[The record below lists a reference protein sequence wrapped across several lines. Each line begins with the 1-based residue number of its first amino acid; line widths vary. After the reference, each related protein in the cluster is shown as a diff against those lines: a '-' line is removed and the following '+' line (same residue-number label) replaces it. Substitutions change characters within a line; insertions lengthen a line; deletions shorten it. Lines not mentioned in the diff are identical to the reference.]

1 MKLAFAAALVAAA
14 SASFRGGYQ
23 PYAPIV
29 QPKVAPLAIKGGYG
43 RKGSYA
49 KLTYQP
55 VTKVVQRAASR
66 DQASAGYGRQAEKRV
81 AQDWDAWGRDQDL
94 AIDESYG
101 KTHAKSYA
109 AESYDEWDNKDDDKW
124 GAQAWGKDRD
134 MSAASSKVG
143 AASQLHKDAYG
154 DAGYGAA
161 AQAKKA
167 QKGYQGHLIQGY
179 GGKQLGYGGY
189 GKGGQIYGGQQALG
203 YAGGYG
209 KQAVAQQAYGAQGY
223 GAEKQAGA
231 SIKKAAQR
239 SMYDN
244 DEWAKQ
250 AYGSDFDSR
259 YGKSYDSVQARQYD
273 NEHYAREV
281 RADDDQWAEDYDR
294 FTAGHD
300 QDYGQAA
307 SDQQHNIGKGWG
319 LKKGGLDSKAASAQ
333 RGGDYDRKMAQDWD
347 AYGRDQDFH
356 EKVSYDQTRAKAYS
370 AESYD
375 EWDNEDA
382 DKWGAQAWG
391 KDRDV
396 LGASSYGKRASSGK
410 YGQYGA
416 DYGQAY
422 GKGKGKGLGL
432 YGGLGGYGKGPRNAG
447 AEGAHAA
454 QDALWEGAS
463 KGYGAAKLGYDND
476 AFAKQA
482 YGQDADSRYGKSYD
496 SVSAR
501 SYDNEK
507 YARWL
512 QADDDQWAEDY
523 DSYDSGMADAYGR
536 GASLWTDTKGK
547 GLGLYGK
554 GKGELDAASK
564 QGRAGTWG
572 KSGSDWDAYG
582 RDQDLE
588 VDESYEATWAKSYD
602 AESYDEWDNK
612 DDDRWGAQAWGKD
625 RDLFGASSEGARA
638 SEGDKDRA
646 AYGAQGAYQAGKKG
660 AYGQSIGLGYG
671 GVKGLGYGGYAGQYG
686 ALNASA
692 YGGLAKQSALGAAGA
707 GAAKAKE
714 AGASLA
720 RTAAVGAYDNDEWA
734 KQAYGRDFDSRYGKS
749 YDSVA
754 ANSYDDEQYARK
766 VRADDDQWAEDYDRR
781 QEKDTDAYSAGASRE
796 YQQPTIKKTV
806 HVPHIQHGSYGS
818 YGGYGRGQW

>member
-14 SASFRGGYQ
+14 SASWQGGYA
-23 PYAPIV
+23 APR
-29 QPKVAPLAIKGGYG
+29 AIHGGYG

-55 VTKVVQRAASR
+55 VTKVVQRAASQ
-66 DQASAGYGRQAEKRV
+66 DNASAGYGRQAEKRV

-143 AASQLHKDAYG
+143 AASQVHKDAYG
-154 DAGYGAA
+154 DAGYGA
-161 AQAKKA
+161 QAYAGKA
-167 QKGYQGHLIQGY
+167 QKGYAGGAVQGY
-179 GGKQLGYGGY
+179 GSKGHGW
-189 GKGGQIYGGQQALG
+189 GKGGYGGQQAVG

-209 KQAVAQQAYGAQGY
+209 KSYGGQQAYGAQGY
-223 GAEKQAGA
+223 GAEKKAGA
-231 SIKKAAQR
+231 SVKKAAQR

-294 FTAGHD
+294 YTAGHD

-396 LGASSYGKRASSGK
+396 LGASSYGKAASSGK

-416 DYGQAY
+416 DYGQSY
-422 GKGKGKGLGL
+422 GKGKGGWGLKPG
-432 YGGLGGYGKGPRNAG
+432 N
-447 AEGAHAA
+447 AEGAYGAA
-454 QDALWEGAS
+454 ASTWEGAS

-547 GLGLYGK
+547 GWGGK

-625 RDLFGASSEGARA
+625 RDLYGASSEGGRA
-638 SEGDKDRA
+638 SEGDKDLA
-646 AYGAQGAYQAGKKG
+646 GYGA
-660 AYGQSIGLGYG
+660 
-671 GVKGLGYGGYAGQYG
+671 AGQYG
-686 ALNASA
+686 AKAGKSYGASFGHGHGFGGYGRGGYGGA
-692 YGGLAKQSALGAAGA
+692 YGAAYGSYGKKASLGAAGA
-707 GAAKAKE
+707 GSAKAKD
-714 AGASLA
+714 AGASIA
-720 RTAAVGAYDNDEWA
+720 RAAAVGAYDNDEWA

-781 QEKDTDAYSAGASRE
+781 QEKDTDAYAAGASRE
-796 YQQPTIKKTV
+796 YQQPTIKKTTY
-806 HVPHIQHGSYGS
+806 VPHIQHGSYGS
-818 YGGYGRGQW
+818 YGGYGGYGQGKW

>member
-14 SASFRGGYQ
+14 SASWQGGYA
-23 PYAPIV
+23 APR
-29 QPKVAPLAIKGGYG
+29 AIHGGYG

-55 VTKVVQRAASR
+55 VTKVVQQAASR
-66 DQASAGYGRQAEKRV
+66 DTASAGYGRQAEKRV

-143 AASQLHKDAYG
+143 AASQVHKDAYG
-154 DAGYGAA
+154 DAGYGA
-161 AQAKKA
+161 QAYAGKA
-167 QKGYQGHLIQGY
+167 QKGYAGGAVQGY
-179 GGKQLGYGGY
+179 GSKGHGW
-189 GKGGQIYGGQQALG
+189 GKGGYGGQQAVG

-209 KQAVAQQAYGAQGY
+209 KSYGGQQAYGAQGY

-231 SIKKAAQR
+231 SLKKAAQR

-294 FTAGHD
+294 YTAGHD
-300 QDYGQAA
+300 QDYGKAA
-307 SDQQHNIGKGWG
+307 SDQKHNIGKGWG
-319 LKKGGLDSKAASAQ
+319 KGGLDSKAASAGY
-333 RGGDYDRKMAQDWD
+333 GGDYDRKMAQDWD

-396 LGASSYGKRASSGK
+396 LGASSYGKAASSGK
-410 YGQYGA
+410 YGQYAA
-416 DYGQAY
+416 DYGQSY
-422 GKGKGKGLGL
+422 GKGGK
-432 YGGLGGYGKGPRNAG
+432 GGYGLLKPRNA
-447 AEGAHAA
+447 EGAYGAA
-454 QDALWEGAS
+454 ASTWEGAS

-536 GASLWTDTKGK
+536 GASLWTDVKGKGK
-547 GLGLYGK
+547 GLGLGYGSK
-554 GKGELDAASK
+554 GRGELDAASK
-564 QGRAGTWG
+564 QGYAGTWG

-625 RDLFGASSEGARA
+625 RDLYGASSEGGRA
-638 SEGDKDRA
+638 SEGDKDLAGYGAAGQYGAKAGKSYGA
-646 AYGAQGAYQAGKKG
+646 AYGAN
-660 AYGQSIGLGYG
+660 
-671 GVKGLGYGGYAGQYG
+671 LGYGGYGRGGYGGIYGQ
-686 ALNASA
+686 A
-692 YGGLAKQSALGAAGA
+692 YGGYGKKASLGAAGA
-707 GAAKAKE
+707 GSAKAKD
-714 AGASLA
+714 AGASIA
-720 RTAAVGAYDNDEWA
+720 RAAAVGAYDNDEWA

-781 QEKDTDAYSAGASRE
+781 QEKDTDAYAAGASRE
-796 YQQPTIKKTV
+796 YQQPTIKKTTY
-806 HVPHIQHGSYGS
+806 VPHIQHGSYGS

>member
-14 SASFRGGYQ
+14 SASWQGGYA
-23 PYAPIV
+23 APSYGGY
-29 QPKVAPLAIKGGYG
+29 GGYG

-49 KLTYQP
+49 KLSYQP
-55 VTKVVQRAASR
+55 VTKVVQQAASR
-66 DQASAGYGRQAEKRV
+66 DTASAGYGRQAEKRV

-143 AASQLHKDAYG
+143 AASQLSKDAYG
-154 DAGYGAA
+154 DAGYGA
-161 AQAKKA
+161 QAYQGKA
-167 QKGYQGHLIQGY
+167 QKGYAGGAVQGY
-179 GGKQLGYGGY
+179 GSKGHGW
-189 GKGGQIYGGQQALG
+189 GKGGYGGQQAVG

-209 KQAVAQQAYGAQGY
+209 KSYGGQQAYGAQGY
-223 GAEKQAGA
+223 GAEKKAGA
-231 SIKKAAQR
+231 SVKQAAQR

-294 FTAGHD
+294 YTAGHD
-300 QDYGQAA
+300 QDYGKAA
-307 SDQQHNIGKGWG
+307 SDAAHNVGKGWG
-319 LKKGGLDSKAASAQ
+319 KGGLDSKAASAGY
-333 RGGDYDRKMAQDWD
+333 GGDYDRRMAQDWD

-375 EWDNEDA
+375 EWDNEDS

-396 LGASSYGKRASSGK
+396 LGASSYGKAASSGK

-416 DYGQAY
+416 DYGQSY
-422 GKGKGKGLGL
+422 GKGKGGWGLRPG
-432 YGGLGGYGKGPRNAG
+432 N
-447 AEGAHAA
+447 AEGAYGAA
-454 QDALWEGAS
+454 ASTWEGAS

-523 DSYDSGMADAYGR
+523 DSYDSGMADAYGS
-536 GASLWTDTKGK
+536 GASVWTDTKGK
-547 GLGLYGK
+547 GYGWGK
-554 GKGELDAASK
+554 GRGELDAASK
-564 QGRAGTWG
+564 QGYAGTWG

-638 SEGDKDRA
+638 SEGDVDAA
-646 AYGAQGAYQAGKKG
+646 AYGAAG
-660 AYGQSIGLGYG
+660 AYGASGAKGYG
-671 GVKGLGYGGYAGQYG
+671 SAAGGAYGGAYGGYGGYGG
-686 ALNASA
+686 A
-692 YGGLAKQSALGAAGA
+692 YGGYGQQAYGGYAKSAGQAAQGYGA
-707 GAAKAKE
+707 GKAKE
-714 AGASLA
+714 AGASGSRA
-720 RTAAVGAYDNDEWA
+720 AAVGAYDNDEWA

-781 QEKDTDAYSAGASRE
+781 QEQDRDAYSAGASDE
-796 YQQPTIKKTV
+796 YQQPEVRKTTY
-806 HVPHIQHGSYGS
+806 VPHVQYGSYGS
-818 YGGYGRGQW
+818 YGGKGYDQW